1 MPFWQ
6 RLIVV
11 GVVLL
16 VTTVVAR
23 LIDRRI
29 ARRDLPPEAITRYR
43 VVRRSVTTTIM
54 FVGLLS
60 ALLVIPQVRAVAGGL
75 LASSAVIG
83 IVVGFAS
90 QRTLGNF
97 VAGLLIAFTQP
108 VRLGDDVVIEN
119 TEGTV
124 EEIGL
129 IYTFVRTENGDRLVI
144 PNEKLASDTIRNST
158 IRSREKVAEISLQVP
173 LGQDLGAVVDRLR
186 TIAGD
191 GEVFVSDLSGNATV
205 IVRVP
210 ANDRPS
216 AERLERE
223 LRLRAYERAACRR
236 RLRMTPPPRG
246 QRSQSDAFL
255 LERLRKRRRQ
265 RVKNRRKRLGK
276 LVSGVLIGTVLFLVV
291 SSFTGAAVWMNSC
304 NLDSLNPVEVGEN
317 SFIFAADGSL
327 LGSIPAERN
336 RQPVGLDQISAWA
349 PKATIAIEDRR
360 FYNHGALDWFGIV
373 RALYA
378 DIQAG
383 RVVQGGS
390 TITQQLVRNLYIKEK
405 SQTLG
410 RKATEACLAIKLARE
425 KSKTWILNAY
435 MNQVYYGNHAYGIEA
450 AAQTYFS
457 KPARKLTLNQS
468 ALLAGLPQAPS
479 VFDPFQRPAQA
490 IARRDE
496 VLRAML
502 GNGNITSSQYANAV
516 AKRNLHLKAGR
527 LYSRIREPYFFSY
540 VREELQRQYGANTVR
555 SGGLKVYTTI
565 DPRLQRFALDAIK
578 RTLPYSTDP
587 AAAIVSINPSNGAI
601 RAMTELSPGNPKNQ
615 VNFASSARR
624 QPGRRSRRSC

>member
-16 VTTVVAR
+16 ATTVVAR

-108 VRLGDDVVIEN
+108 VRLGDEVVIEN

-173 LGQDLGAVVDRLR
+173 LGQDLAAVVDRLR

-191 GEVFVSDLSGNATV
+191 GEVFVSDLSGNPTV
-205 IVRVP
+205 VVQVP
-210 ANDRPS
+210 ANDRLS

-223 LRLRAYERAACRR
+223 LRLRAYE
-236 RLRMTPPPRG
+236 
-246 QRSQSDAFL
+246 
-255 LERLRKRRRQ
+255 
-265 RVKNRRKRLGK
+265 
-276 LVSGVLIGTVLFLVV
+276 
-291 SSFTGAAVWMNSC
+291 
-304 NLDSLNPVEVGEN
+304 
-317 SFIFAADGSL
+317 
-327 LGSIPAERN
+327 
-336 RQPVGLDQISAWA
+336 
-349 PKATIAIEDRR
+349 
-360 FYNHGALDWFGIV
+360 
-373 RALYA
+373 
-378 DIQAG
+378 
-383 RVVQGGS
+383 
-390 TITQQLVRNLYIKEK
+390 
-405 SQTLG
+405 
-410 RKATEACLAIKLARE
+410 
-425 KSKTWILNAY
+425 
-435 MNQVYYGNHAYGIEA
+435 
-450 AAQTYFS
+450 
-457 KPARKLTLNQS
+457 
-468 ALLAGLPQAPS
+468 
-479 VFDPFQRPAQA
+479 
-490 IARRDE
+490 
-496 VLRAML
+496 VLRAE
-502 GNGNITSSQYANAV
+502 GVYA
-516 AKRNLHLKAGR
+516 
-527 LYSRIREPYFFSY
+527 
-540 VREELQRQYGANTVR
+540 
-555 SGGLKVYTTI
+555 
-565 DPRLQRFALDAIK
+565 
-578 RTLPYSTDP
+578 
-587 AAAIVSINPSNGAI
+587 
-601 RAMTELSPGNPKNQ
+601 
-615 VNFASSARR
+615 
-624 QPGRRSRRSC
+624 